1 MMRREPRRGTVY
13 QVWSERWGAET
24 FILVASPQDAVPEG
38 AQPISL
44 RAPLAQF
51 LALCSPGERR
61 VFVEDDGEQ
70 VEYEVRQVY
79 TLQ

>member
-1 MMRREPRRGTVY
+1 MIRREPRRGMVY
-13 QVWSERWGAET
+13 QVWSERWGTET

-38 AQPISL
+38 HQPVNV

-61 VFVEDDGEQ
+61 VFVEYDGEQ
-70 VEYEVRQVY
+70 VEYEIRQVY